1 MNCPKCNHPVKQ
13 GQSVCENCGETIM
26 TTPVM
31 DGNLVYYPEELTR
44 KKRGIS
50 KKTMMVIALIAVV
63 LAVAA
68 FLAVMY
74 FSTENKQPP
83 SPSTA
88 DSAATTVAVTDAPT
102 AAPTEAPTAAPTAA
116 PTEAST
122 DAASS
127 AAPTSPAA
135 PQTEEEKLVNY
146 LETSGM
152 LKTLLA
158 AADDKTSVS
167 ATAEHN
173 ILLVNYRI
181 EEDSASTDQTE
192 YFEKQKE
199 NYENLSKKMDKPV
212 YQMKKDSGVPEAVL
226 EIHVVDRNDV
236 EVYSNIID

>member
-1 MNCPKCNHPVKQ
+1 
-13 GQSVCENCGETIM
+13 
-26 TTPVM
+26 
-31 DGNLVYYPEELTR
+31 
-44 KKRGIS
+44 
-50 KKTMMVIALIAVV
+50 
-63 LAVAA
+63 
-68 FLAVMY
+68 
-74 FSTENKQPP
+74 
-83 SPSTA
+83 
-88 DSAATTVAVTDAPT
+88 
-102 AAPTEAPTAAPTAA
+102 
-116 PTEAST
+116 
-122 DAASS
+122 
-127 AAPTSPAA
+127 
-135 PQTEEEKLVNY
+135 
-146 LETSGM
+146 M

-181 EEDSASTDQTE
+181 EEDSASADQTE